1 MEGATRSAG
10 GVWRVNK
17 ATVATNCSFSHQSM
31 YLSSYCI
38 SKAFSRVP
46 VKSLRTSVQPVTYNL
61 PLHLTTMGP
70 PVQPMYVP
78 ARLFVELIT

>member
-17 ATVATNCSFSHQSM
+17 ATVATNCFFSK